1 MLTQTISVCV
11 RVEAREGRG
20 EESENRAREQDR
32 HVIATRV
39 TCPQR
44 KTQRT
49 KKDRARVREIRDR
62 ANVRKK
68 IPYLK

>member
-1 MLTQTISVCV
+1 MCVFVCKP
-11 RVEAREGRG
+11 ERG
-20 EESENRAREQDR
+20 GGESENRAREQDR

-62 ANVRKK
+62 ANMRKK